1 MTSRWVVEVAPRKD
15 VPVRWRAFSLA
26 IKNRGVEI
34 PEQFRPLM
42 AVSLGALRVVEA
54 VWAAK
59 GDEPVGRLYTELGQ
73 RFHLQDDMTTAAVET
88 SLVACGL
95 DPTLVTA
102 ADDERWD
109 REIKGSMAEAVEL
122 VGTDVGVPVMA
133 FHEGDDVFAIS
144 GPVMSPSVTGD
155 EALDLWDHV
164 VGLARCR
171 SFFELKRSRTAPPQ
185 FGPPAT

>member
-34 PEQFRPLM
+34 PEQFRPLV
-42 AVSLGALRVVEA
+42 AVTLGALRVVEA
-54 VWAAK
+54 VWAEH
-59 GDEPVGRLYTELGQ
+59 GDEPVGRLYTEMGR
-73 RFHLQDDMTTAAVET
+73 RFHLDDDKTTAAVEAA
-88 SLVACGL
+88 LDACGL
-95 DPTLVTA
+95 DRALIGA

-109 REIKGSMAEAVEL
+109 REIEASMAEASGL
-122 VGTDVGVPVMA
+122 VGDEVGVPVMA
-133 FHEGDDVFAIS
+133 FHEGDDVYAIS
-144 GPVMSPSVTGD
+144 GPVMSPAPTGD

-164 VGLARCR
+164 IGLARCP

-185 FGPPAT
+185 FGPPG

>member
-26 IKNRGVEI
+26 MKNRGADI
-34 PEQFRPLM
+34 PESVR
-42 AVSLGALRVVEA
+42 ARGVVTLGALRVVEA
-54 VWAAK
+54 VWSEK
-59 GDEPVGRLYTELGQ
+59 GDETIGRLYTELGR
-73 RFHLQDDMTTAAVET
+73 RFHLGDDKSLSAVEAALAA
-88 SLVACGL
+88 SGL
-95 DPTLVTA
+95 DPAMVDA

-109 REIKGSMAEAVEL
+109 REIEGSMAEAAEL

-144 GPVMSPSVTGD
+144 GPVMSPSLTGN